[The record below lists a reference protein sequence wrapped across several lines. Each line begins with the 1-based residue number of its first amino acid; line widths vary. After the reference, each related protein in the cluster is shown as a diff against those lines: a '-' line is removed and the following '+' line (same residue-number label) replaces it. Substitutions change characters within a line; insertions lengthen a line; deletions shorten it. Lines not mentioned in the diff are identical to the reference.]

1 MFIPFHPDFVK
12 NWRDVRKG
20 GTMGLAA
27 CILEQDPTENFRD
40 MIHDEV
46 DKWVDRI
53 IDEVFEDG
61 KEPTITWRYWR
72 WKTYEG

>member
-1 MFIPFHPDFVK
+1 
-12 NWRDVRKG
+12 
-20 GTMGLAA
+20 MGLAA